1 MFILDSAFSGV
12 VSAFIQDEL
21 LIQYLNRLGI
31 LSERADHDLS
41 EVLLPVI
48 GFIQIK
54 YIFCS
59 HSLSSSPFR
68 GRILKY
74 SVISCL
80 IGFKLKRL

>member
-21 LIQYLNRLGI
+21 LIQYLNRMGI

-54 YIFCS
+54 YNFCS
-59 HSLSSSPFR
+59 QF
-68 GRILKY
+68 
-74 SVISCL
+74 VISFQRKDAQILCNIL
-80 IGFKLKRL
+80 SDRF